1 MAEKTSYYLKGFSV
15 GGCSC
20 DWGCPCNFEAPP
32 TRGFCEGGG
41 MWHIEQGHYGGV
53 KLDGL
58 RIGLSAQSPAA
69 IHLGNV
75 TLVILV
81 DERADA
87 RQRQAIE
94 MMVPTTPP
102 FSIFHSLASA
112 FLGFHYVPIE
122 MQLNGIR
129 SRVTVP
135 GTLELALAPMINPVT
150 GEEEPATLTKPKGFT
165 AKLQERVRRPCCG
178 SAGLGSA
185 TTTAGSMVSSAPSS
199 TNRLDPRDLPV

>member
-1 MAEKTSYYLKGFSV
+1 
-15 GGCSC
+15 
-20 DWGCPCNFEAPP
+20 
-32 TRGFCEGGG
+32 

-94 MMVPTTPP
+94 VMVPTTPP
-102 FSIFHSLASA
+102 FSIFHSLAST

-122 MQLNGIR
+122 MQLDGIR

-165 AKLQERVRRPCCG
+165 AKLQELCATAVLRFSR
-178 SAGLGSA
+178 AGLSYDHSGKYGEFCPFEYKSA
-185 TTTAGSMVSSAPSS
+185 
-199 TNRLDPRDLPV
+199 